1 MTTPRENPQPPAVE
15 LPPEEEMAITPYD
28 GAQSLIMTDQD
39 WADEIVARVNRQD
52 RIVEA
57 FISTLDPETDLCIVF
72 SPGNQ
77 S

>member
-1 MTTPRENPQPPAVE
+1 
-15 LPPEEEMAITPYD
+15 MAITPYD